1 MPSLRDHAVVLR
13 WHLLGESDR
22 IVTLLTRNHGKVR
35 AVAKG
40 VRKTTSRIGAR
51 LEPFM
56 WVDVQWSPGKSLAIV
71 QQVELIGGYG
81 AKLATN
87 YDAFASAQAMVETAD
102 KLTEHEATT
111 NQTLLLVG
119 GLRALAEGEHPH
131 NLIVDSYLLRALSL
145 AGWTPSVRDCAQTGQ
160 PGPHRHFVPAL
171 GGMVSSDV
179 APPGSATVT
188 PDTVDLL
195 DALLHGDWAVAEASS
210 EKTRNEAS
218 ALVQAFV
225 QFHLERGLRALG
237 EVSRVRRE
245 RVEEAGR

>member
-87 YDAFASAQAMVETAD
+87 YDAFASAQALVETAD

-111 NQTLLLVG
+111 DQTLLLVG

-171 GGMVSSDV
+171 GGMVSSEV
-179 APPGSATVT
+179 APPGSATVS

-210 EKTRNEAS
+210 EKIRNEAS

-245 RVEEAGR
+245 RIEESGR

>member
-111 NQTLLLVG
+111 DQTLLLVG

-145 AGWTPSVRDCAQTGQ
+145 AGWTPSLRDCAQTGQ

-171 GGMVSSDV
+171 GGMVSSQV
-179 APPGSATVT
+179 APTGSATVSAE
-188 PDTVDLL
+188 TVDLL
-195 DALLHGDWAVAEASS
+195 DALLHGDWEVADASS

-245 RVEEAGR
+245 RIEEARQ

>member
-22 IVTLLTRNHGKVR
+22 IVTLLTRHNGKVR

-40 VRKTTSRIGAR
+40 VRKTSSRIGAR

-71 QQVELIGGYG
+71 QQVELLGGYG
-81 AKLATN
+81 AKLASN
-87 YDAFASAQAMVETAD
+87 YDAYASAQAMVETAD
-102 KLTEHEATT
+102 KLTEHEASTE
-111 NQTLLLVG
+111 QFLLLVG
-119 GLRALAEGEHPH
+119 GLRALAEKQHEVS
-131 NLIVDSYLLRALSL
+131 LIADSYLLRALSL
-145 AGWTPSVRDCAQTGQ
+145 AGWTPSVRDCAQTGA

-171 GGMVSSDV
+171 GGVVSKEV
-179 APPGSATVT
+179 APPGSATLSEGT
-188 PDTVDLL
+188 AELL
-195 DALLHGDWAVAEASS
+195 DALLHGEWSVADASDEKARQEASG
-210 EKTRNEAS
+210 
-218 ALVQAFV
+218 LVQAYV

-245 RVEEAGR
+245 KREEASR

>member
-22 IVTLLTRNHGKVR
+22 IVTLLTRQHGKVR

-40 VRKTTSRIGAR
+40 VRKTSSRIGAR

-111 NQTLLLVG
+111 DQTLLLVG

-171 GGMVSSDV
+171 GGMVSPEV
-179 APPGSATVT
+179 APPGSATVS
-188 PDTVDLL
+188 PETVELL

-210 EKTRNEAS
+210 EKIRNEAS

-245 RVEEAGR
+245 RIEESGR

>member
-111 NQTLLLVG
+111 DQTLLLVG

-160 PGPHRHFVPAL
+160 LGPHRHFVPAL
-171 GGMVSSDV
+171 GGMVSPEV
-179 APPGSATVT
+179 APPGSATVS
-188 PDTVDLL
+188 PETVELL

-210 EKTRNEAS
+210 EKIRNEAS

-245 RVEEAGR
+245 RIEESGR

>member
-22 IVTLLTRNHGKVR
+22 IVTLLTRQHGKVR

-40 VRKTTSRIGAR
+40 VRKTSSRIGAR

-111 NQTLLLVG
+111 DQTLLLVG

-160 PGPHRHFVPAL
+160 TGPHRHFVPAL
-171 GGMVSSDV
+171 GGMVSPEV
-179 APPGSATVT
+179 APPGSATVS
-188 PDTVDLL
+188 PETVELL
-195 DALLHGDWAVAEASS
+195 DALLRGDWAVAEASS
-210 EKTRNEAS
+210 EKIRNEAS

-245 RVEEAGR
+245 RIEESGR

>member
-1 MPSLRDHAVVLR
+1 
-13 WHLLGESDR
+13 
-22 IVTLLTRNHGKVR
+22 
-35 AVAKG
+35 
-40 VRKTTSRIGAR
+40 

-111 NQTLLLVG
+111 DQTLLLVG

-160 PGPHRHFVPAL
+160 LGPHRHFVPAL
-171 GGMVSSDV
+171 GGMVSPEV
-179 APPGSATVT
+179 APPGSATVS
-188 PDTVDLL
+188 PETVELL

-210 EKTRNEAS
+210 EKIRNEAS

-245 RVEEAGR
+245 RIEESGR

>member
-22 IVTLLTRNHGKVR
+22 IVTLLTRQHGKVR

-40 VRKTTSRIGAR
+40 VRKTSSRIGAR

-102 KLTEHEATT
+102 KLTEHEASTE
-111 NQTLLLVG
+111 QFLLLVG
-119 GLRALAEGEHPH
+119 GLRALAEQHH
-131 NLIVDSYLLRALSL
+131 DISLIADSYLLRALSL
-145 AGWTPSVRDCAQTGQ
+145 AGWTPSVRDCAQTGA

-171 GGMVSSDV
+171 GGIVAKEV
-179 APPGSATVT
+179 APPGSATLSEGT
-188 PDTVDLL
+188 AELL
-195 DALLHGDWAVAEASS
+195 DALLHGEWSVADASDQKARQEASG
-210 EKTRNEAS
+210 
-218 ALVQAFV
+218 LVQAYV

-245 RVEEAGR
+245 KREEASR

>member
-111 NQTLLLVG
+111 DQTLLLVG

-145 AGWTPSVRDCAQTGQ
+145 AGWTPSLRDCAQTGQ

-171 GGMVSSDV
+171 GGMVSSQV
-179 APPGSATVT
+179 APPGSATVSAE
-188 PDTVDLL
+188 TVDLL
-195 DALLHGDWAVAEASS
+195 DALLHGYWEVADASS

-245 RVEEAGR
+245 RIEEARQ

>member
-111 NQTLLLVG
+111 DQTLLLVG

-171 GGMVSSDV
+171 GGMVSSQV
-179 APPGSATVT
+179 APPGSATVSAE
-188 PDTVDLL
+188 TVDLL
-195 DALLHGDWAVAEASS
+195 DALLHGDWEVADASS

-245 RVEEAGR
+245 RIEEARQ

>member
-22 IVTLLTRNHGKVR
+22 IVTLLTRHHGKVR

-111 NQTLLLVG
+111 DQTLLLVG
-119 GLRALAEGEHPH
+119 GLRALAEGEHSH

-171 GGMVSSDV
+171 GGMVSSQV
-179 APPGSATVT
+179 APPGSATVSAE
-188 PDTVDLL
+188 TVDLL
-195 DALLHGDWAVAEASS
+195 DALLHGDWEVAEASS

-225 QFHLERGLRALG
+225 QFHLERGVRALG

-245 RVEEAGR
+245 RIEEARQ

>member
-56 WVDVQWSPGKSLAIV
+56 WVDMQWSPGKSLAIV

-111 NQTLLLVG
+111 DQTLLLVG

-145 AGWTPSVRDCAQTGQ
+145 AGWTPSLRDCAQTGQ

-171 GGMVSSDV
+171 GGMVSSQV
-179 APPGSATVT
+179 APPGSATVSAE
-188 PDTVDLL
+188 TVDLL
-195 DALLHGDWAVAEASS
+195 DALLHGDWEVADASS

-245 RVEEAGR
+245 RIEEARQ

>member
-22 IVTLLTRNHGKVR
+22 IVTLLTRQHGKVR

-40 VRKTTSRIGAR
+40 VRKTSSRIGAR

-56 WVDVQWSPGKSLAIV
+56 WVDVQWWPGKSLAIV

-111 NQTLLLVG
+111 DQTLLLVG

-160 PGPHRHFVPAL
+160 LGPHRHFVPAL
-171 GGMVSSDV
+171 GGMVSPEV
-179 APPGSATVT
+179 APPGSATVS
-188 PDTVDLL
+188 PETVELL

-210 EKTRNEAS
+210 EKIRNEAS

-245 RVEEAGR
+245 RIEESGR

>member
-22 IVTLLTRNHGKVR
+22 IVTLLTRHNGKVR

-40 VRKTTSRIGAR
+40 VRKTSSRIGAR

-71 QQVELIGGYG
+71 QQVELLGGYG
-81 AKLATN
+81 AKLASN

-111 NQTLLLVG
+111 DQFLLLVG
-119 GLRALAEGEHPH
+119 GLRALSEEEHAPS
-131 NLIVDSYLLRALSL
+131 LIVDSYLLRALSL
-145 AGWTPSVRDCAQTGQ
+145 AGWTPSVRDCAQTGT
-160 PGPHRHFVPAL
+160 PGPHRHFVPAM
-171 GGMVSSDV
+171 GGMVSSEV
-179 APPGSATVT
+179 APPGSGTVSSE
-188 PDTVDLL
+188 TVDLL
-195 DALLHGDWAVAEASS
+195 EALLHGDWAVADASG
-210 EKTRNEAS
+210 EKARNEAS
-218 ALVQAFV
+218 SVVQAFV

-245 RVEEAGR
+245 RIEEAGR

>member
-22 IVTLLTRNHGKVR
+22 IVTLLTRQHGKVR

-81 AKLATN
+81 AKLSTN

-111 NQTLLLVG
+111 DQTLLLVG

-131 NLIVDSYLLRALSL
+131 DLIMDSYLLRALSL

-171 GGMVSSDV
+171 GGMVSPEV
-179 APPGSATVT
+179 APPGSATVS
-188 PDTVDLL
+188 PETVELL
-195 DALLHGDWAVAEASS
+195 DALLHGDWVVAEASS
-210 EKTRNEAS
+210 EKIRNEAS

-245 RVEEAGR
+245 RIEESGR

>member
-22 IVTLLTRNHGKVR
+22 IVTLLTRQHGKVR

-40 VRKTTSRIGAR
+40 VRKTSSRIGAR

-111 NQTLLLVG
+111 DQTLLLVG

-131 NLIVDSYLLRALSL
+131 SLIVDSYLLRALSL

-160 PGPHRHFVPAL
+160 LGPHRHFVPAL
-171 GGMVSSDV
+171 GGMVSPEV
-179 APPGSATVT
+179 APPGSATVS
-188 PDTVDLL
+188 PETVELL

-210 EKTRNEAS
+210 EKIRNEAS

-245 RVEEAGR
+245 RIEESGR

>member
-1 MPSLRDHAVVLR
+1 MPSLRDHAIVLR

-22 IVTLLTRNHGKVR
+22 IVTLLTRQHGKVR

-102 KLTEHEATT
+102 KLTDHEATT
-111 NQTLLLVG
+111 DQTLLLVG

-131 NLIVDSYLLRALSL
+131 NLIMDSYLLRALSL

-171 GGMVSSDV
+171 GGMVAPEV
-179 APPGSATVT
+179 APPGSATVS
-188 PDTVDLL
+188 PETVELL
-195 DALLHGDWAVAEASS
+195 DALLHGDWVVAEASS
-210 EKTRNEAS
+210 EKIRNEAS

-245 RVEEAGR
+245 RIEEAGR

>member
-22 IVTLLTRNHGKVR
+22 IVTLLTRQHGKVR

-81 AKLATN
+81 AKLSKN

-111 NQTLLLVG
+111 DQTLLLVG

-131 NLIVDSYLLRALSL
+131 NLIMDSYLLRALSL

-171 GGMVSSDV
+171 GGMVSPEV
-179 APPGSATVT
+179 APPGSATVS
-188 PDTVDLL
+188 PETVELL
-195 DALLHGDWAVAEASS
+195 DALLHGDWVVAEASS
-210 EKTRNEAS
+210 EKIRNEAS

-245 RVEEAGR
+245 RIEESGR

>member
-22 IVTLLTRNHGKVR
+22 IVTLLTRQHGKVR

-81 AKLATN
+81 AKLALN
-87 YDAFASAQAMVETAD
+87 YDAFTSAQAMVETAD

-111 NQTLLLVG
+111 DQTLLLVG
-119 GLRALAEGEHPH
+119 GLRALAEGEHPPS
-131 NLIVDSYLLRALSL
+131 LIVDSYLLRALSL

-179 APPGSATVT
+179 APPGSATVN
-188 PDTVDLL
+188 PETVELL

-210 EKTRNEAS
+210 EKIRNEAS

-245 RVEEAGR
+245 RIEESGR

>member
-111 NQTLLLVG
+111 DQTLLLVG

-145 AGWTPSVRDCAQTGQ
+145 AGWTPSLRDCAQTGQ

-171 GGMVSSDV
+171 GGMVSSQV
-179 APPGSATVT
+179 APPGSATVSAE
-188 PDTVDLL
+188 TVDLL
-195 DALLHGDWAVAEASS
+195 DALLHGDWEVADASS

-245 RVEEAGR
+245 RIEEARQ

>member
-1 MPSLRDHAVVLR
+1 MQSLRDHAVVLR

-111 NQTLLLVG
+111 DQTLLLVG

-145 AGWTPSVRDCAQTGQ
+145 TGWTPSVRDCAQTGQ

-171 GGMVSSDV
+171 GGMVSSQV
-179 APPGSATVT
+179 APPGSATVS
-188 PDTVDLL
+188 PETVDLL
-195 DALLHGDWAVAEASS
+195 DALLHGDWEVADASS

-245 RVEEAGR
+245 RIEEARQ